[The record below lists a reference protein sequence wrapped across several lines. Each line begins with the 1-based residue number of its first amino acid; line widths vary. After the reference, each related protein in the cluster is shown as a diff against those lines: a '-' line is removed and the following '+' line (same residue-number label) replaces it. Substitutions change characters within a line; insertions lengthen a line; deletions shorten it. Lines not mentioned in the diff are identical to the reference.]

1 MCFVDLFTATA
12 SRSDVDA
19 NSEFSSNSYC
29 ESASLFPEV
38 SGALKK
44 SMYKF
49 QVYVDLADALHI
61 HIYNQLF
68 INSKIALGL
77 HYNQFCCPHRNIQLP

>member
-1 MCFVDLFTATA
+1 MCFVDLFTAIA
-12 SRSDVDA
+12 SRCSDVDA
-19 NSEFSSNSYC
+19 NSDSSSDSYC

-44 SMYKF
+44 SMYIL

-61 HIYNQLF
+61 GTYNQLF
-68 INSKIALGL
+68 INSKVTMGL
-77 HYNQFCCPHRNIQLP
+77 DYNQFCCPH